1 MSYIHRIRL
10 LVEKGS
16 LALSNCHR
24 ADADEISGDGFL
36 PYLSPNPVSRFRVSL
51 AATIRISFQSD
62 DLVARIAF
70 NDADMREVKDD
81 DVARLR
87 PLAVVQDD
95 GCLRAGLGPVE
106 HAVGESGL
114 GTPFLRRGY
123 LEVEPLADAGLV
135 EPLSHAPVN
144 ECRAP
149 WPIGRLEVGRFL
161 KVSDRCAV
169 VVSAH
174 FTDSD
179 LRCRDLCEEL
189 VHSMSFR
196 ASQIK

>member
-36 PYLSPNPVSRFRVSL
+36 PYLAPNPVSRFRVSL

-62 DLVARIAF
+62 DLVAGIAF
-70 NDADMREVKDD
+70 NDADMTEVEDD
-81 DVARLR
+81 DVARLC
-87 PLAVVQDD
+87 PLAVVEDD
-95 GCLRAGLGPVE
+95 CGLRAGLGPTD
-106 HAVGESGL
+106 HAVGERRL
-114 GTPFLRRGY
+114 GSPFFRRGG

-149 WPIGRLEVGRFL
+149 WPIIGREVGRFL
-161 KVSDRCAV
+161 KVADRCAV
-169 VVSAH
+169 VVAAH
-174 FTDSD
+174 FADSD
-179 LRCRDLCEEL
+179 LRCGDFCEEL
-189 VHSMSFR
+189 VHSISFR
-196 ASQIK
+196 ASQMK